1 MVTLIVTQMNQ
12 SVKRNYEST
21 LRAEQAE
28 ATRRAIVD
36 AAARLFV
43 ERGYGA
49 TTVDA
54 IAEAAG
60 VSRKTVFSSVGG
72 KLEALKLA
80 RDWAIAGDAE
90 PVPVMER
97 PDVRRARREPDAR
110 VVLRMYAHMVLE
122 RSARAAAL
130 HTVIE
135 GSAGVDAGV
144 RALAEEG
151 REQRLTGMRELAGQ
165 LAGRGALPPDMTI
178 EEAADILW
186 LFNDGRVYHRLVL
199 ERGWSEQRFEQ
210 WLAATLEAQLIRPDY
225 PPTS

>member
-1 MVTLIVTQMNQ
+1 
-12 SVKRNYEST
+12 
-21 LRAEQAE
+21 
-28 ATRRAIVD
+28 
-36 AAARLFV
+36 
-43 ERGYGA
+43 
-49 TTVDA
+49 
-54 IAEAAG
+54 
-60 VSRKTVFSSVGG
+60 
-72 KLEALKLA
+72 
-80 RDWAIAGDAE
+80 
-90 PVPVMER
+90 
-97 PDVRRARREPDAR
+97 
-110 VVLRMYAHMVLE
+110 MVLE

-225 PPTS
+225 PTTS